1 MSVPPTPVGSQVPTL
16 QDAHLI
22 ADLFVGAGV
31 KVVLL
36 HGSVAAGTATA
47 DSDIDLIAVFDEL
60 DYADRAKIRGGLAK
74 LAERITDAD
83 LDVYVTD
90 RPEWRQRSERMH
102 TTFEHHVMAQAML
115 VCDEPVTTAVQWSK
129 QIGRPATLHAEVSAH
144 LDHANRALIR
154 IIADAAPHVMEC
166 TGDAES
172 RSSWREVRLRCLNR
186 ASFMVAT
193 TCAKALRHWY
203 GLPHLGTH
211 NVGTLIA
218 SLPQPRCDEVESL
231 FPGDTAAT
239 INLWGDRSGFPEDG
253 SAHADL
259 ADNPAHAEALM
270 DAACDVASYTASTV
284 LSHPTTR
291 HAATKA
297 CDLIGRVGA
306 ERSSGQPRI
315 GTSIPSAALRGLDM
329 A

>member
-1 MSVPPTPVGSQVPTL
+1 MSVPPTPVASRVPTL

-60 DYADRAKIRGGLAK
+60 DYADRAKIRGSLAT

-90 RPEWRQRSERMH
+90 RPEWRQRAVHMR
-102 TTFEHHVMAQAML
+102 TTFEHHVMAQARL
-115 VCDEPVTTAVQWSK
+115 LRDEPAAAAVQWNK
-129 QIGRPATLHAEVSAH
+129 QIGKPATRHAEVSAH

-154 IIADAAPHVMEC
+154 IIVDVAPHVMEC
-166 TGDAES
+166 TDDAETRS
-172 RSSWREVRLRCLNR
+172 RWREVRLRCLNR

-193 TCAKALRHWY
+193 TCLKALRHWY
-203 GLPHLGTH
+203 CLPHLGTH
-211 NVGTLIA
+211 NVGTLIE
-218 SLPQPRCDEVESL
+218 SLPQPHCDEVESL
-231 FPGDTAAT
+231 FSGDSAAT
-239 INLWGDRSGFPEDG
+239 ISIWGDRSGFPEDG

-259 ADNPAHAEALM
+259 AANPAHAEALM
-270 DAACDVASYTASTV
+270 DAACAVASYTASTV

-297 CDLIGRVGA
+297 HDLIGRIGA
-306 ERSSGQPRI
+306 ERSTRQPRT
-315 GTSIPSAALRGLDM
+315 GTGIPSEALHGFDM